1 MKPASISSYLGFP
14 PMMAESDG
22 QTEGS
27 SASSSGPA
35 GKKGGGSTTAAGTS
49 PPVRGHDG
57 RFQRKKNAPLV
68 HVDVADSA
76 AEIIYEDGRIRE
88 ILVKTDD
95 PTKIIL
101 EEVFV
106 GGGAHPV
113 LYDSV
118 SRTIKLPWTVVLH
131 ENNKGHGIKIV
142 GGSRRGGKPNV
153 TISTL
158 HREDYFDGNPVCD
171 GITMYSLHDDTCMNQ
186 RDGEL
191 KSISVRSAQGNV
203 EYKCDTRSPGKSK
216 SGVHIGV

>member
-14 PMMAESDG
+14 PMMPESDA
-22 QTEGS
+22 QTGGS
-27 SASSSGPA
+27 GSSSSGPA
-35 GKKGGGSTTAAGTS
+35 GKNGGGSTVAAGSS
-49 PPVRGHDG
+49 PPIKGHDG
-57 RFQRKKNAPLV
+57 RFVKEKRAPLV

-76 AEIIYEDGRIRE
+76 AEVIYEDGRIRE

-118 SRTIKLPWTVVLH
+118 SRTIKSPWTVVLH

-153 TISTL
+153 TISAL
-158 HREDYFDGNPVCD
+158 HSEDYLDALAQGA
-171 GITMYSLHDDTCMNQ
+171 GITMYSLHDDTSTNQ
-186 RDGEL
+186 SDKEL
-191 KSISVRSAQGNV
+191 RSISVRSAQGNV

-216 SGVHIGV
+216 SGVHIGI